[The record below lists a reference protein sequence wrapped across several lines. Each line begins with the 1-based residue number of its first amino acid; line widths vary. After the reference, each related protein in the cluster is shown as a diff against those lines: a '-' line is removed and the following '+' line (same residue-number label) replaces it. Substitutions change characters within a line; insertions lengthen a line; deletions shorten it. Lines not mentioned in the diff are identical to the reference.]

1 MVDPVKGKKKRM
13 PENYPNLWRET
24 EIEFPEAQ
32 IPNKRNLKRPKLKH
46 IIREKVGLLKG
57 AMEK

>member
-1 MVDPVKGKKKRM
+1 MER
-13 PENYPNLWRET
+13 NRE
-24 EIEFPEAQ
+24 FLEAQ